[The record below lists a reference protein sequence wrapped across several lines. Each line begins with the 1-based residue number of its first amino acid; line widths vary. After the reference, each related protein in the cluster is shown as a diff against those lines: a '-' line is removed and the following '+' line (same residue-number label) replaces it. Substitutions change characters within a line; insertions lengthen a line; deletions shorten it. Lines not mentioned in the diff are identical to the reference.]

1 MPQLI
6 EFASH
11 HFALVAAF
19 FAILGA
25 LLVTLRQGADG
36 LSPGQVVQ
44 MLNKDNAL
52 AVDIRE
58 ESLFKAGRIINAV
71 RVSAEN
77 LGTDGGPLKKHQ
89 QRPLVLY
96 CETGASCAKPLQT
109 LRRAGFAKVYRLQ
122 GGLVAWRGENLPLQ
136 SD

>member
-6 EFASH
+6 EFASN
-11 HFALVAAF
+11 HFALVASF

-25 LLVTLRQGADG
+25 LLVTLRHGNDG
-36 LSPGQVVQ
+36 LTPGKLVLL
-44 MLNKDNAL
+44 LNKENAL

-58 ESLFKAGRIINAV
+58 ESLFKAGHIINSV
-71 RVSAEN
+71 RVSPEN

-89 QRPLVLY
+89 ERPLVLY

-109 LRRAGFAKVYRLQ
+109 LRRAGFTKVYRLQ
-122 GGLVAWRGENLPLQ
+122 GGLAAWRGENLPLQ
-136 SD
+136 SA

>member
-36 LSPGQVVQ
+36 LSPAQVVLV
-44 MLNKDNAL
+44 LNKENAL
-52 AVDIRE
+52 AVDLRE
-58 ESLFKAGRIINAV
+58 EPAFKAGHIINAQ
-71 RVSAEN
+71 RVSAGD
-77 LGTDGGPLKKHQ
+77 LGEDGGPLKKHRE
-89 QRPLVLY
+89 RPLVLY
-96 CETGASCAKPLQT
+96 CETGVSCVKPLQA
-109 LRRAGFAKVYRLQ
+109 LRRAGFSKVYRLQ
-122 GGLVAWRGENLPLQ
+122 GGLAAWRTENLPLQ
-136 SD
+136 ND

>member
-1 MPQLI
+1 MPQII

-11 HFALVAAF
+11 HLALVAAF

-58 ESLFKAGRIINAV
+58 ESLFNAGRIINAV
-71 RVSAEN
+71 RVSPEN
-77 LGTDGGPLKKHQ
+77 LATDGGPLKKHQ
-89 QRPLVLY
+89 ERPLLLY

-136 SD
+136 TD

>member
-36 LSPGQVVQ
+36 LSPGQLVQ
-44 MLNKDNAL
+44 LLNKQNAL

-58 ESLFKAGRIINAV
+58 ESVFRAGHIINAV
-71 RVSAEN
+71 RVGPEQ
-77 LGTDGGPLKKHQ
+77 LGDDGGPLKKHQ
-89 QRPLVLY
+89 ERPLVLY

-109 LRRAGFAKVYRLQ
+109 LRRAGFTKVYRLQ